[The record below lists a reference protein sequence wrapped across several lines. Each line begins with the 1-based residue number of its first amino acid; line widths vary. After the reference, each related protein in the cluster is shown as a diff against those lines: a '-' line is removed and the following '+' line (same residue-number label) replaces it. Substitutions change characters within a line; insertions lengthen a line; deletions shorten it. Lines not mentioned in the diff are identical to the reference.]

1 VLSGVN
7 SGGFINEHHG
17 DSVAHVVATLQ
28 PWVVQGIFVSDKK
41 QWAFILRTR
50 KNRE

>member
-1 VLSGVN
+1 VLDCIN
-7 SGGFINEHHG
+7 RGGLIDEHHG
-17 DSVAHVVATLQ
+17 DSIAHVVATLQ